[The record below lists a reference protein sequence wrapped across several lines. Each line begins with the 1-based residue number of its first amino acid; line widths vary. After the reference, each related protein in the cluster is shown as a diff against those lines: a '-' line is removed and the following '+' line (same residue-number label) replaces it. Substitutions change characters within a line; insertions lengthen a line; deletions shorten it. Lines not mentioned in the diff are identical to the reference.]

1 MTNKD
6 FYWLLPDY
14 LKAQLDK
21 IEEDYGA
28 NSHFPQAWDELRK
41 MYRNMP
47 KRNWRDA
54 RTVVLDVINGTSN
67 DIPEE
72 PVTQNEAVAERSENF
87 EDLVPLT
94 KLDIS
99 QKAEIGVD
107 LSQGDDYC
115 VKTERLFSKKKKHK
129 H

>member
-28 NSHFPQAWDELRK
+28 NSHFSQAWDELRK

-72 PVTQNEAVAERSENF
+72 PVTQNEAVAERSENS
-87 EDLVPLT
+87 EDIVPLT

-99 QKAEIGVD
+99 KKAENEHSNFVNASD
-107 LSQGDDYC
+107 
-115 VKTERLFSKKKKHK
+115 KTERLFSKKKKHK